1 MAWDGKHLVKPFQ
14 NESIISIISIIY
26 FHILVVEATG
36 PKHRANF
43 VLLTA
48 FGWIIGYCALPWIA
62 LGFGNFRYITLTC
75 AILLI
80 KMALWFFFTFDESA
94 RWQLVHNKY
103 DQAEKSI
110 KKILIKNRKF
120 ISDQDLKEKIHQ
132 LKQHLQLVR
141 ISFNYKV
148 IHLIFRLSLKRKTKL
163 MSWTF

>member
-1 MAWDGKHLVKPFQ
+1 
-14 NESIISIISIIY
+14 
-26 FHILVVEATG
+26 
-36 PKHRANF
+36 
-43 VLLTA
+43 
-48 FGWIIGYCALPWIA
+48 
-62 LGFGNFRYITLTC
+62 
-75 AILLI
+75 
-80 KMALWFFFTFDESA
+80 MALWFFFTFDESA